1 MLFFAFEQKI
11 QIAVNQINLQ
21 TFDKLLT
28 LAIKMLTSIV
38 LEEPINPSN
47 ITEMNFT
54 HTIEAFI
61 ELTNVVGILS
71 LQ

>member
-28 LAIKMLTSIV
+28 LAIKMLTSFV

-54 HTIEAFI
+54 HTIEVLSQ
-61 ELTNVVGILS
+61 LTNVEGILN